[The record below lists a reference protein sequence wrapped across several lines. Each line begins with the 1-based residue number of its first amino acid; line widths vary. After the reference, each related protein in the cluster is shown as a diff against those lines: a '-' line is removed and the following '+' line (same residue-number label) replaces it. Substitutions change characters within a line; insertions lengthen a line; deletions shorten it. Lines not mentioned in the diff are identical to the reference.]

1 MLIAEHGLDQSGVR
15 RALLLDGP
23 KINKR
28 VGQMY
33 KGSDPL
39 QLQRVKLSSTSN
51 LSMLM
56 HA

>member
-15 RALLLDGP
+15 WTLLLDGP

-39 QLQRVKLSSTSN
+39 QLQRVQLSSISK
-51 LSMLM
+51 SPMLM
-56 HA
+56 YG